1 MAKNVLLLGASGTA
15 GSGIRKALLSQT
27 DVHLTLVS
35 RHANQLTPNSRREK
49 LAQLDVHDHDALIK
63 AMKGQ
68 DIVCSALSSEGDPD
82 ELARLAQDVINA
94 MQELHLK
101 RLIFMVAMGIYN
113 EIPASVGAQDNV
125 NNNPAQIHNLRA
137 AKVIEASSLDY
148 TLLRPGFL
156 IPGPD
161 SVVITHRGE
170 NVSGNTTTISSVG
183 SVAVQL
189 VTGNL
194 HASRDSLGLNQPTT
208 K

>member
-1 MAKNVLLLGASGTA
+1 MTKNVLLLGASGTA
-15 GSGIRKALLSQT
+15 GSAVRKALLSRT
-27 DVHLTLVS
+27 DTQLTLVS
-35 RHANQLTPNSRREK
+35 RHADQLTPTPNREK
-49 LAQLDVHDHDALIK
+49 LAQLDVHDHDALIQ

-68 DIVCSALSSEGDPD
+68 DIVFSSLSSEGDSN
-82 ELARLAQDVINA
+82 ELASLAQDVIEA

-113 EIPASVGAQDNV
+113 EIPKSVGAQDNV
-125 NNNPAQIHNLRA
+125 DNNPAQVHNLRA
-137 AKVIEASSLDY
+137 AKVIEESSLDY

-189 VTGNL
+189 ITGDL
-194 HASRDSLGLNQPTT
+194 QASRGSLGLNQPT
-208 K
+208 KR